1 MVLQLG
7 NEFSVDADSS
17 GNATLGLTEIIFHP
31 EYDESGAGGLSYDVA
46 LIKLSGSADARFHWP
61 ACLPSQDA
69 DYTGDMGWMY
79 VWGESS
85 MVPLV
90 EDDICSQAGNSD
102 DEDFYAEDMIC
113 AGGASGAEVCSVE
126 HGSPLTVEVDGR
138 NIVTGVSSWTLG
150 CGGDGRQY
158 AVYSELAKV
167 RTWIEESMAAAGGAA
182 PCNSTS
188 GWNSTATWGSWG
200 AWSSCS
206 ENCDRSRER
215 DCLFEDG
222 MVAPSS
228 LCDGCRQDDIS
239 CSSGSIE
246 YEDCEDGLC
255 GGSTTEGTTTEACT
269 GSACTSILNR
279 RSLEEY
285 NNAICN
291 DGSTAVYY
299 VDEEA
304 HRDGQSVMVYL
315 EGGGA
320 CYTDQ
325 TCSDRCEGAEAEYL
339 CEAQT
344 DPVKD
349 FNEHVWSKDPT
360 TNPGLHDSLKV
371 YVPYCTSDGYS
382 GRRPASSESGGY
394 AFFGK
399 AVVEGLVED
408 LLEKVIGS
416 NSIRQFTLMGVS
428 AGAFGVAFN
437 CDAVAAKVKAK
448 DPNADV
454 RCIMDSHDFIPTDVS
469 EGCNPLEWG
478 SLAKTYWQGE
488 FDQSCEQA
496 NGADSTQCNV
506 FTTYYQQI
514 TTPFM
519 VIVPLE
525 EVDPGVHPCTPE
537 WPEDSNFWSRWREAL
552 HTAAQQ
558 LAQDMPNSGM
568 FMSNCAHH
576 VTLANPTTWSAMPV
590 PTIDSNNQASVT
602 LNQVLSNW
610 LKDTRPF
617 QALDGPTIRNPSC
630 PYDD

>member
-1 MVLQLG
+1 M
-7 NEFSVDADSS
+7 
-17 GNATLGLTEIIFHP
+17 
-31 EYDESGAGGLSYDVA
+31 
-46 LIKLSGSADARFHWP
+46 
-61 ACLPSQDA
+61 
-69 DYTGDMGWMY
+69 
-79 VWGESS
+79 
-85 MVPLV
+85 
-90 EDDICSQAGNSD
+90 
-102 DEDFYAEDMIC
+102 
-113 AGGASGAEVCSVE
+113 
-126 HGSPLTVEVDGR
+126 
-138 NIVTGVSSWTLG
+138 
-150 CGGDGRQY
+150 
-158 AVYSELAKV
+158 
-167 RTWIEESMAAAGGAA
+167 
-182 PCNSTS
+182 
-188 GWNSTATWGSWG
+188 
-200 AWSSCS
+200 
-206 ENCDRSRER
+206 
-215 DCLFEDG
+215 G

-228 LCDGCRQDDIS
+228 LCDGCGQDDIS

-394 AFFGK
+394 AFFRK

-437 CDAVAAKVKAK
+437 CDAVAAKVKSK

-488 FDQSCEQA
+488 FD
-496 NGADSTQCNV
+496 
-506 FTTYYQQI
+506 
-514 TTPFM
+514 
-519 VIVPLE
+519 
-525 EVDPGVHPCTPE
+525 PGVHPCTPE

-552 HTAAQQ
+552 YTAAQK
-558 LAQDMPNSGM
+558 LSQDMPNSGM

-590 PTIDSNNQASVT
+590 PTIDSN
-602 LNQVLSNW
+602 
-610 LKDTRPF
+610 D
-617 QALDGPTIRNPSC
+617 
-630 PYDD
+630 

>member
-1 MVLQLG
+1 MRIYNHG
-7 NEFSVDADSS
+7 IACANEQ
-17 GNATLGLTEIIFHP
+17 
-31 EYDESGAGGLSYDVA
+31 
-46 LIKLSGSADARFHWP
+46 SAKNSAKKTKNISAVKRREACSKKNSP
-61 ACLPSQDA
+61 ACS
-69 DYTGDMGWMY
+69 
-79 VWGESS
+79 
-85 MVPLV
+85 
-90 EDDICSQAGNSD
+90 
-102 DEDFYAEDMIC
+102 
-113 AGGASGAEVCSVE
+113 
-126 HGSPLTVEVDGR
+126 
-138 NIVTGVSSWTLG
+138 
-150 CGGDGRQY
+150 
-158 AVYSELAKV
+158 
-167 RTWIEESMAAAGGAA
+167 
-182 PCNSTS
+182 
-188 GWNSTATWGSWG
+188 
-200 AWSSCS
+200 
-206 ENCDRSRER
+206 
-215 DCLFEDG
+215 
-222 MVAPSS
+222 
-228 LCDGCRQDDIS
+228 
-239 CSSGSIE
+239 
-246 YEDCEDGLC
+246 
-255 GGSTTEGTTTEACT
+255 

-552 HTAAQQ
+552 YTAAQQ

-590 PTIDSNNQASVT
+590 PTIDSNDQASVT
-602 LNQVLSNW
+602 LNQALSNW

-617 QALDGPTIRNPSC
+617 QALDGPNTRNPSC

>member
-1 MVLQLG
+1 MGTQSTWGVSTQRSLKMRLIWTSLALVLASLWHVQGYTCPPGKSKKTITLG
-7 NEFSVDADSS
+7 VGESVDFSTQDADSY
-17 GNATLGLTEIIFHP
+17 GKNVKCVVKFKKAKNAKCELNFSCSAFTLTAKNSKCNRGSDFLKIGKEKFCEDNSPDVTVAGRTLNVLFRSNKRSKGGE
-31 EYDESGAGGLSYDVA
+31 GAECEATCVD
-46 LIKLSGSADARFHWP
+46 P
-61 ACLPSQDA
+61 
-69 DYTGDMGWMY
+69 
-79 VWGESS
+79 
-85 MVPLV
+85 
-90 EDDICSQAGNSD
+90 D
-102 DEDFYAEDMIC
+102 DET
-113 AGGASGAEVCSVE
+113 
-126 HGSPLTVEVDGR
+126 PTTVAPPATTPTPP
-138 NIVTGVSSWTLG
+138 VTT
-150 CGGDGRQY
+150 
-158 AVYSELAKV
+158 
-167 RTWIEESMAAAGGAA
+167 AA
-182 PCNSTS
+182 P
-188 GWNSTATWGSWG
+188 
-200 AWSSCS
+200 
-206 ENCDRSRER
+206 
-215 DCLFEDG
+215 
-222 MVAPSS
+222 
-228 LCDGCRQDDIS
+228 
-239 CSSGSIE
+239 
-246 YEDCEDGLC
+246 
-255 GGSTTEGTTTEACT
+255 TTACT

-349 FNEHVWSKDPT
+349 FNDHVWSKDPT

-496 NGADSTQCNV
+496 SGADSTQCNV

-552 HTAAQQ
+552 YTAAQQ

-590 PTIDSNNQASVT
+590 PPLDSNDQASVT

-617 QALDGPTIRNPSC
+617 QALDGPTTRNPSC
-630 PYDD
+630 PYND

>member
-1 MVLQLG
+1 MVLFQL
-7 NEFSVDADSS
+7 SVLLMLASTHSHPHKRQADDMDHGDMNMAGEEECCDQKMVGEDRYFNIGYDHNGMTFDLNCLSPC
-17 GNATLGLTEIIFHP
+17 IFEKEDQP
-31 EYDESGAGGLSYDVA
+31 GSKYCFAAGDMKVECE
-46 LIKLSGSADARFHWP
+46 D
-61 ACLPSQDA
+61 DM
-69 DYTGDMGWMY
+69 DYTPTNRPRPT
-79 VWGESS
+79 GE
-85 MVPLV
+85 MTEGPDGETDGMTDDGMT
-90 EDDICSQAGNSD
+90 EDPNG
-102 DEDFYAEDMIC
+102 
-113 AGGASGAEVCSVE
+113 
-126 HGSPLTVEVDGR
+126 
-138 NIVTGVSSWTLG
+138 VTG
-150 CGGDGRQY
+150 
-158 AVYSELAKV
+158 A
-167 RTWIEESMAAAGGAA
+167 
-182 PCNSTS
+182 
-188 GWNSTATWGSWG
+188 
-200 AWSSCS
+200 CS
-206 ENCDRSRER
+206 
-215 DCLFEDG
+215 
-222 MVAPSS
+222 
-228 LCDGCRQDDIS
+228 
-239 CSSGSIE
+239 
-246 YEDCEDGLC
+246 
-255 GGSTTEGTTTEACT
+255 

-349 FNEHVWSKDPT
+349 FNDHVWSKDPT
-360 TNPGLHDSLKV
+360 TNPGLYDSLKV

-552 HTAAQQ
+552 YTAAQQ

-590 PTIDSNNQASVT
+590 PTIDSNDQASVT
-602 LNQVLSNW
+602 LNQALSNW

-617 QALDGPTIRNPSC
+617 QALDGPTTRNPSC

>member
-1 MVLQLG
+1 MGTQSTWGVSTQRSLKMRLIWTSLALVLASLLYVQGYTCPPGKSKKTITLG
-7 NEFSVDADSS
+7 VGESVDFSTQDADSYGKNVKCVVKFKKAKKAKCELNFS
-17 GNATLGLTEIIFHP
+17 CSAFTLTAKNSNCNRGSDFLKIGKEKFCEDDSPDVTVAGRTLNVLFRSNKRSKGGEGAECEATCVDP
-31 EYDESGAGGLSYDVA
+31 YDETPTTVA
-46 LIKLSGSADARFHWP
+46 PP
-61 ACLPSQDA
+61 ATTP
-69 DYTGDMGWMY
+69 
-79 VWGESS
+79 
-85 MVPLV
+85 P
-90 EDDICSQAGNSD
+90 
-102 DEDFYAEDMIC
+102 
-113 AGGASGAEVCSVE
+113 
-126 HGSPLTVEVDGR
+126 PP
-138 NIVTGVSSWTLG
+138 VTT
-150 CGGDGRQY
+150 
-158 AVYSELAKV
+158 
-167 RTWIEESMAAAGGAA
+167 AA
-182 PCNSTS
+182 P
-188 GWNSTATWGSWG
+188 
-200 AWSSCS
+200 
-206 ENCDRSRER
+206 
-215 DCLFEDG
+215 
-222 MVAPSS
+222 
-228 LCDGCRQDDIS
+228 
-239 CSSGSIE
+239 
-246 YEDCEDGLC
+246 
-255 GGSTTEGTTTEACT
+255 TTACT

-320 CYTDQ
+320 CYTAQ

-382 GRRPASSESGGY
+382 GRRPASSETGGY

-552 HTAAQQ
+552 YTAAQQ

-590 PTIDSNNQASVT
+590 PTIDSNDQASVT

-610 LKDTRPF
+610 LKDARPF
-617 QALDGPTIRNPSC
+617 QALDGPNTRNPSC